1 MEEVNQSKDPDSS
14 RKRTSGTPNFT
25 LRRERELRGWSQ
37 AMVAEKI
44 GAQTSLVNR
53 WENGNAFPSPYYREK
68 LCQVFEKDAAS
79 LGLIKE
85 RATRTGI
92 EHPPAQETPLSEGN
106 TPVASPSPS
115 SPNQHHKILSRR
127 ALVLGAVGT
136 SAIGGLGGT
145 FWWKATHTSPSIA
158 SPRPLAPAIST
169 QYIYKTSSNT
179 FVNGVVWSPK
189 TGNFIACADG
199 DNTVQVLN
207 ATDGSL
213 KLTYRGHTSF
223 VNAVTWSPDETL
235 LASAGADKTVQI
247 WQLSNARRLLTYTGH
262 TASVWWVSWSPD
274 GALVASGGRDTII
287 HVWDPISGMTLA
299 HYTGHR
305 KVILNLAWSPDS
317 RTIASCSED
326 GTIQVWEARTGK
338 KSQDFVYQGPTNSTV
353 YEVSWSPDG
362 TKIASAHGDSF
373 VYIWDALT
381 GTRMLSYPGHQG
393 PVYTVHWC
401 PSHGTYIASGADDK
415 TVQVWNASTGTHLL
429 TYTKHTARIQE
440 VSWSPDRRYLASSS
454 DDYTMH
460 VCQVTLP

>member
-127 ALVLGAVGT
+127 ALVLGAVGS
-136 SAIGGLGGT
+136 SAIVGLGGT
-145 FWWKATHTSPSIA
+145 FWWKAAHTSLNHA
-158 SPRPLAPAIST
+158 SKPPAPAIST

-179 FVNGVVWSPK
+179 FVNGINWSPK
-189 TGNFIACADG
+189 TGNFIACANG
-199 DNTVQVLN
+199 DKTVQVLN
-207 ATDGSL
+207 AASGSL
-213 KLTYRGHTSF
+213 KLTYRGHTGF
-223 VNAVTWSPDETL
+223 VDAVTWSPDETL
-235 LASAGADKTVQI
+235 LASSSADKTVQI
-247 WQLSNARRLLTYTGH
+247 WQLSNGRPLLTYTGH
-262 TASVWWVSWSPD
+262 TAGVWWVSWSPD

-287 HVWDPISGMTLA
+287 HVWDPISGMTLVR
-299 HYTGHR
+299 YTGH
-305 KVILNLAWSPDS
+305 KQAIIGLTWSPDS
-317 RTIASCSED
+317 QSIASCSED

-338 KSQDFVYQGPTNSTV
+338 KSQDFVYQGPTNSAI

-362 TKIASAHGDSF
+362 TKIVSAHGDSF
-373 VYIWDALT
+373 VYIWDALS
-381 GTRMLSYPGHQG
+381 GNRMLTYQGHRG
-393 PVYTVHWC
+393 PVYAARWL
-401 PSHGTYIASGADDK
+401 PQSGTYIASGADDK
-415 TVQVWNASTGTHLL
+415 TVQVWDASTGKHRL
-429 TYTKHTARIQE
+429 TYAKHTARISE
-440 VSWSPDRRYLASSS
+440 VIWSPDGRHLASSS
-454 DDYTMH
+454 EDYTMH